1 MGLVSSVVVAA
12 MAMDSNAGGASRA
25 SIAAFQEAMMAITPM
40 DSPYAEPVFARD
52 FRPHLPRA
60 PSGTEVG
67 SIHIEFHAFFFV
79 FLGVA
84 ACAIAGGWAPS
95 PKCC

>member
-1 MGLVSSVVVAA
+1 MSDEQVIKKPRTPGS
-12 MAMDSNAGGASRA
+12 DEAGP
-25 SIAAFQEAMMAITPM
+25 EAHQGTLL
-40 DSPYAEPVFARD
+40 
-52 FRPHLPRA
+52 RPHLPRA

-67 SIHIEFHAFFFV
+67 SIHIKFHAFFFV